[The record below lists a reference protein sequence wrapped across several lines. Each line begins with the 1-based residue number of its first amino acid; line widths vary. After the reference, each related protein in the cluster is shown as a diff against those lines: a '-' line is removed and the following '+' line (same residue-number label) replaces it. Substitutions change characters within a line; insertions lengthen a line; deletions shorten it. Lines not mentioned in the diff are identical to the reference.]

1 MVTMMEKA
9 STFISRGTPCVGT
22 LYLPEGERPPVIVMA
37 HGFGAERVFRLPAYA
52 ERFVARGLAVFL
64 FDYRNF
70 GDSAGQPRNLVSPRR
85 HIQDWGAAIEHVRG
99 MREVDGGRMGLWGT
113 SFSGGHVMV
122 AAAKFPPVRA
132 VVSQVPFVDGLAV
145 AIHFKPGFVLQ
156 ATYHALRD
164 AFRMVTFRS
173 PHNVP
178 VIARPD
184 SFGLMNT
191 PDAFD
196 GAMALVPEGMTWKN
210 FAPARISL
218 ALPLYRPTMYAAR
231 VDCPVLVIGADKD
244 TLVPQSSV
252 RRAVAKMKDAEMV
265 SRQVGHFDVY
275 VGEEFEQVVELQ
287 AEFLARHLLNA

>member
-22 LYLPEGERPPVIVMA
+22 LYLPEGERPPVVVMA
-37 HGFGAERVFRLPAYA
+37 HGFVAERVFRLPAYA
-52 ERFVARGLAVFL
+52 ERFVARGFAVFL

-122 AAAKFPPVRA
+122 TAAKFQPVRA

-218 ALPLYRPTMYAAR
+218 TLPLYRPTMYAAR
-231 VDCPVLVIGADKD
+231 IDCPVLVIGADKD

-287 AEFLARHLLNA
+287 AEFLARNILNA